1 MPRKSTKN
9 KQKTSTKKAVS
20 KTKTKEESVDE
31 KIPKQAQINIGTIG
45 HVDHGKTTL
54 VQALSGVWTDRHSE
68 EIKRGISIKLGYADA
83 ILRKCPVCP
92 EPQAYTVEEICP
104 HCGSK
109 TEIIRRISFVDSPGH
124 EALLATMLSGAALM
138 DAAIL
143 VVAANEPCPQPQT
156 REHFEALMIA
166 GVDKVIVAQN
176 KIELVSEEEA
186 IENYNQIKNLLKGTP
201 AENAP
206 IIPISAIFKINIDV
220 LIEAIYK
227 YFPIPERDLSKPP
240 RMYIARSF
248 DVNKPGT
255 TPDKLVGG
263 VVGGALSQGVLKIG
277 DEIEIA
283 PGIKQTHFGKITYE
297 PLYSEVVSLRT
308 SLGDVLDEAKPGGLI
323 GVGTKLDPSLT
334 KADALVGNVLGKPGT
349 LPPTRYDMTFEIHFI
364 ERHLRS
370 ITSRVNE
377 IKRVMK
383 NEVLLLNVGTAATL
397 GVVTDLHGDTVTVSL
412 RKPVCAESN
421 SRIAVSKRIGGR
433 WRLAAYGI
441 IKD

>member
-1 MPRKSTKN
+1 M
-9 KQKTSTKKAVS
+9 
-20 KTKTKEESVDE
+20 
-31 KIPKQAQINIGTIG
+31 
-45 HVDHGKTTL
+45 
-54 VQALSGVWTDRHSE
+54 
-68 EIKRGISIKLGYADA
+68 
-83 ILRKCPVCP
+83 
-92 EPQAYTVEEICP
+92 
-104 HCGSK
+104 
-109 TEIIRRISFVDSPGH
+109 
-124 EALLATMLSGAALM
+124 
-138 DAAIL
+138 
-143 VVAANEPCPQPQT
+143 
-156 REHFEALMIA
+156 
-166 GVDKVIVAQN
+166 
-176 KIELVSEEEA
+176 
-186 IENYNQIKNLLKGTP
+186 KGTP

-227 YFPIPERDLSKPP
+227 YFPLPKRDLSKPP

-248 DVNKPGT
+248 DVNKPGA
-255 TPDKLVGG
+255 TPDKLIGG
-263 VVGGALSQGVLKIG
+263 VVGGALSQGVLKVG

-297 PLYSEVVSLRT
+297 PLHSEVVSLRT
-308 SLGDVLDEAKPGGLI
+308 SLGDVLTEAKPGGLI

-349 LPPTRYDMTFEIHFI
+349 LPPVRYDMTFEIHFI

-370 ITSRVNE
+370 MTSKVDT

-397 GVVTDLHGDTVTVSL
+397 GVVTDLHGDTITVSL